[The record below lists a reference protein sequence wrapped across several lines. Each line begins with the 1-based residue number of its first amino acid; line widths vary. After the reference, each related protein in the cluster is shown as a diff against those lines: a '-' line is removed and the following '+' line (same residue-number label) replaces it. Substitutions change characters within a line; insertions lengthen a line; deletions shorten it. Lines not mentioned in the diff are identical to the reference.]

1 MIPPP
6 LHCRKSGTTLVIKPI
21 AVIFNGKIA
30 PCHSAKRVISRPRQR
45 TMSSTGTVLIF
56 YLTCSRKYRLL
67 PIRHLATTSRN
78 VTPFLS
84 SKGLCMDFARKPL
97 YTGPM
102 FPLGS
107 RTQQTRNAYR
117 LRGTIVG
124 IGAEHSG
131 DTGTTRVLTVQ
142 LSTSHSQAHELLH
155 SDVEI
160 IIHPKS

>member
-1 MIPPP
+1 M
-6 LHCRKSGTTLVIKPI
+6 
-21 AVIFNGKIA
+21 
-30 PCHSAKRVISRPRQR
+30 
-45 TMSSTGTVLIF
+45 
-56 YLTCSRKYRLL
+56 
-67 PIRHLATTSRN
+67 SRN

-124 IGAEHSG
+124 IGAEPSG
-131 DTGTTRVLTVQ
+131 DTDTTRVLTVQ
-142 LSTSHSQAHELLH
+142 LSTSHLQAHELLH